1 MAEPRDRGH
10 AEHPSAP
17 HEHGHSLYEPGEF
30 LDAPASETI
39 PEREVSLARRFLNL
53 RTIGSIV
60 FGVALLVLL
69 FVFVLGVDWGR
80 TWSQIVHANLG
91 LLLVALAM
99 YYLTF
104 PLRGFR
110 WAFILR
116 RTGTPIRLVPATE
129 ILFLS
134 WFVNCLVPA
143 KLGDLYRAYLLKG
156 TYGASASRTVGTI
169 FIERIADI
177 IVIFGLAL
185 AAGYW
190 SFRGRQRP
198 EVDALFIAGFVVAV
212 ALVIFVLA
220 LRFAGGHL
228 TRFLPSRLADL
239 YERFH
244 EGSTGA
250 LTPASVP
257 VIVVVTSAIWLLEG
271 LRLYF
276 VIHALNLPLAHLGIS
291 ASVFVA
297 LAAAALALTAGP
309 AAADDFC
316 VGGPG
321 CEFQAIQPA
330 LDAAQ
335 ANPGHD
341 RVLIGPGA
349 WAGSTVATGDVEI
362 RGSGPATTIDGLVL
376 GAGTTLTQDAPAG
389 ELTLSRVK
397 QFSIP
402 GWERPVKK
410 K

>member
-1 MAEPRDRGH
+1 VDESHDQSPAPMHH
-10 AEHPSAP
+10 AEHPTSP
-17 HEHGHSLYEPGEF
+17 HEHGHSIYEPGEF
-30 LDAPASETI
+30 LDAPASEPI
-39 PEREVSLARRFLNL
+39 PEREVSLARRFLNV

-80 TWSQIVHANLG
+80 TWSQIAHANLG
-91 LLLVALAM
+91 LLLLALAV

-116 RTGTPIRLVPATE
+116 RTGTPIRVMPATE

-177 IVIFGLAL
+177 IAIFGLAL

-198 EVDALFIAGFVVAV
+198 EVDALFIAGFLV
-212 ALVIFVLA
+212 ALALIVFVLV

-228 TRFLPSRLADL
+228 TRFLPERAADL

-250 LTPASVP
+250 LTASSLP
-257 VIVVVTSAIWLLEG
+257 VIVSVTGAIWLLEG
-271 LRLYF
+271 ARVYF
-276 VIHALNLPLAHLGIS
+276 VIHALNLPDAHLGIS

-297 LAAAALALTAGP
+297 LAAALLTAIPLTPAGVGFVEAGIVGALLIYGVPHEAAVAVALTDRAISIMTVIVFGGILYAFSGMVRRAHGAGRISP
-309 AAADDFC
+309 ASA
-316 VGGPG
+316 
-321 CEFQAIQPA
+321 
-330 LDAAQ
+330 
-335 ANPGHD
+335 
-341 RVLIGPGA
+341 
-349 WAGSTVATGDVEI
+349 
-362 RGSGPATTIDGLVL
+362 SGPKAVTS
-376 GAGTTLTQDAPAG
+376 APSG
-389 ELTLSRVK
+389 K
-397 QFSIP
+397 IGQP
-402 GWERPVKK
+402 
-410 K
+410 

>member
-1 MAEPRDRGH
+1 MHH
-10 AEHPSAP
+10 AEHPTSP
-17 HEHGHSLYEPGEF
+17 HEHGHSIYEPGEF
-30 LDAPASETI
+30 LDAPASEPI
-39 PEREVSLARRFLNL
+39 PEREVSLARRFLNF

-80 TWSQIVHANLG
+80 TWSQIAHANVW
-91 LLLVALAM
+91 LLALALVM

-116 RTGTPIRLVPATE
+116 RTGTPIRVVPATE

-177 IVIFGLAL
+177 IAIFGLAL

-198 EVDALFIAGFVVAV
+198 EVDALFIAGFLV
-212 ALVIFVLA
+212 ALALIVFVLA

-228 TRFLPSRLADL
+228 TRFLPERAADL

-250 LTPASVP
+250 LTASSLP
-257 VIVVVTSAIWLLEG
+257 VIVIVTSAIWLLEG
-271 LRLYF
+271 ARVYF
-276 VIHALNLPLAHLGIS
+276 VIHALNLPDARLGIS

-297 LAAAALALTAGP
+297 LAAALLTAIPLTPAGVGFVEAGIVGALLIYGVPHEAAVAVALT
-309 AAADDFC
+309 DR
-316 VGGPG
+316 
-321 CEFQAIQPA
+321 AIS
-330 LDAAQ
+330 
-335 ANPGHD
+335 
-341 RVLIGPGA
+341 IM
-349 WAGSTVATGDVEI
+349 TVI
-362 RGSGPATTIDGLVL
+362 VL
-376 GAGTTLTQDAPAG
+376 GGILYAFSGMVRRAHGAGRISPASAPGPKAVTSAPSG
-389 ELTLSRVK
+389 K
-397 QFSIP
+397 IGQP
-402 GWERPVKK
+402 
-410 K
+410 

>member
-1 MAEPRDRGH
+1 MH
-10 AEHPSAP
+10 HQEHPTAP

-30 LDAPASETI
+30 LDAPASEPI
-39 PEREVSLARRFLNL
+39 PEREVSLARRFLNV

-80 TWSQIVHANLG
+80 TWSQIVHANL
-91 LLLVALAM
+91 LLLVVATAM

-116 RTGTPIRLVPATE
+116 RTGTPIRLAPATE

-185 AAGYW
+185 GAGYW

-198 EVDALFIAGFVVAV
+198 EVDALFIAGFVVAL
-212 ALVIFVLA
+212 ALIVFVLA

-228 TRFLPSRLADL
+228 TRFLPARAADL

-250 LTPASVP
+250 LTPSSIP
-257 VIVVVTSAIWLLEG
+257 VIVLVTGAIWLLEG
-271 LRLYF
+271 ARVYF
-276 VIHALNLPLAHLGIS
+276 VIQALNLPDAHLGIS

-297 LAAAALALTAGP
+297 LAAALLTAIPLTPAGVGFVEAGIVGALLIYGVPHEAAVAVALTDRAISIMTVIVIGGIVYAFSGMVRRAHGAGRISRGS
-309 AAADDFC
+309 AS
-316 VGGPG
+316 GR
-321 CEFQAIQPA
+321 QAITSAPSSKIGQP
-330 LDAAQ
+330 
-335 ANPGHD
+335 
-341 RVLIGPGA
+341 
-349 WAGSTVATGDVEI
+349 
-362 RGSGPATTIDGLVL
+362 
-376 GAGTTLTQDAPAG
+376 
-389 ELTLSRVK
+389 
-397 QFSIP
+397 
-402 GWERPVKK
+402 
-410 K
+410 

>member
-1 MAEPRDRGH
+1 MPMIPRHRRTVAEQHPPTH
-10 AEHPSAP
+10 HPEHPNTA
-17 HEHGHSLYEPGEF
+17 HEHEHALYEPAEF
-30 LDAPASETI
+30 LDAPASEAI
-39 PEREVSLARRFLNL
+39 PEREVNLARRFLNV

-80 TWSQIVHANLG
+80 TWSQIAHANLG
-91 LLLVALAM
+91 LLVLALVM

-116 RTGTPIRLVPATE
+116 RTGTPIGFVPATE

-143 KLGDLYRAYLLKG
+143 KLGDLYRAYLLKEN
-156 TYGASASRTVGTI
+156 YGASASRTVGTV

-190 SFRGRQRP
+190 SYRGRQRP
-198 EVDALFIAGFVVAV
+198 EVDALFIAGFVVAL
-212 ALVIFVLA
+212 ALIIFVLA

-228 TRFLPSRLADL
+228 TRILPARVADL

-250 LTPASVP
+250 LTSSSVP
-257 VIVVVTSAIWLLEG
+257 VIVVVTGAIWLLEG

-276 VIHALNLPLAHLGIS
+276 VIGALNLPDAHLGIS
-291 ASVFVA
+291 ATVFVA
-297 LAAAALALTAGP
+297 LAAALLTAIPLTPAGVGFVEAGIVGALLIYGVPHNAAVAVALTDRAISIMT
-309 AAADDFC
+309 
-316 VGGPG
+316 VIVLGGILYAFSG
-321 CEFQAIQPA
+321 MVRRAH
-330 LDAAQ
+330 
-335 ANPGHD
+335 G
-341 RVLIGPGA
+341 
-349 WAGSTVATGDVEI
+349 AGSASRRRRGAPKPVASAP
-362 RGSGPATTIDGLVL
+362 SGKIGQP
-376 GAGTTLTQDAPAG
+376 
-389 ELTLSRVK
+389 
-397 QFSIP
+397 
-402 GWERPVKK
+402 
-410 K
+410 